1 MSKLELNPEDRER
14 YEKVKATRGSRR
26 EAKMTRVGVGSPL
39 GLSAREIAGPVKVR
53 LGPLTRIEE
62 EQDYPQLEGEV

>member
-1 MSKLELNPEDRER
+1 MNNLELNPEDQKR
-14 YEKVKATRGSRR
+14 YESVKGTRGSAR

-53 LGPLTRIEE
+53 PGPLTRIVE
-62 EQDYPQLEGEV
+62 EQDYPN